1 MEVVARVIAP
11 AAALWDALLPA
22 DRERV
27 ANWAQQ
33 PKSPK
38 PQPMAVGVGGVRLVR
53 DIQAERRRA
62 MLVRTWRDA
71 GLLAGVAL
79 AGAAVALYVRPPVTR
94 LVAGGGMAW
103 LTMVGAWAWYAARCA
118 KGRGIMGT
126 PERNAEYHADPER
139 FALGGMHSLGIGAGL
154 GTVVMLAALAAKAL

>member
-1 MEVVARVIAP
+1 LEVVARVIAP
-11 AAALWDALLPA
+11 AAPLWDALLPA

-33 PKSPK
+33 PKPPK
-38 PQPMAVGVGGVRLVR
+38 PQPIAGSIGGVRLVG
-53 DIQAERRRA
+53 DMQAERRRA

-71 GLLAGVAL
+71 GLLVSVAL
-79 AGAAVALYVRPPVTR
+79 AGAAVALYVRPPMTR

-139 FALGGMHSLGIGAGL
+139 FALGSVHSFGLGAGL
-154 GTVVMLAALAAKAL
+154 GIAVMLAALAAKAL